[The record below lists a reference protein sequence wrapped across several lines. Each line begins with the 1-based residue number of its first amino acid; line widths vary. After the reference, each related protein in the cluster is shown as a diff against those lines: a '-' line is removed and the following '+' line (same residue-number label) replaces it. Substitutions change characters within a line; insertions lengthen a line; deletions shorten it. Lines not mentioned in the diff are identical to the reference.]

1 METIYGH
8 IFCKKCFLFQ
18 VEIKKNC
25 DWNCC
30 QRDCFRPC
38 TPDRATT
45 DQLTIPLKINYLN
58 MDEIGELRF
67 SVKLVFLLLPGTH
80 TRSKTLFSFSSS
92 SLQSLVTW
100 QTSRPRA
107 IHKLH
112 HLRGVNRET
121 NYPVAI
127 VLLQANYLSL
137 KKYLICIMSSCIQT
151 RAGRPLFLLRSAK
164 GAFNNYVDKMRG
176 EGVKKC
182 LFLST
187 RRV

>member
-1 METIYGH
+1 MSEWRPYIAN
-8 IFCKKCFLFQ
+8 IVCENWLFFLKFRKI
-18 VEIKKNC
+18 VTKTRF
-25 DWNCC
+25 C
-30 QRDCFRPC
+30 QRDCFGLVPQIEPHP
-38 TPDRATT
+38 TSW
-45 DQLTIPLKINYLN
+45 QYPLINYLD

-67 SVKLVFLLLPGTH
+67 SVKLVFLLPGTH

-100 QTSRPRA
+100 LTSRPRA

-137 KKYLICIMSSCIQT
+137 KKNLICIMSSCIQT
-151 RAGRPLFLLRSAK
+151 RAGRPF
-164 GAFNNYVDKMRG
+164 F
-176 EGVKKC
+176 
-182 LFLST
+182 T
-187 RRV
+187 

>member
-1 METIYGH
+1 MAKIV
-8 IFCKKCFLFQ
+8 CRNCFLFQ

-100 QTSRPRA
+100 LTSRPRA

-127 VLLQANYLSL
+127 VLLQANYLSF
-137 KKYLICIMSSCIQT
+137 KKIDMHNEFLHSNKS
-151 RAGRPLFLLRSAK
+151 REASFLLRSAK
-164 GAFNNYVDKMRG
+164 MIGLKKMKEKMNN
-176 EGVKKC
+176 
-182 LFLST
+182 LFDMIV
-187 RRV
+187 RDNQ